1 MNQSAITDQDAGET
15 VASKYSD
22 ELKATAV
29 RQVSVEGIALKQVA
43 DATGVSPA
51 TLRRWLK
58 AATPDEVSAAG
69 TDGGPVADTGPTPLR
84 LVLLDGA
91 DIRAKLERILHNEG
105 FRPEVCRLQAHALGQ
120 AMPNAEWLDCA
131 TLFSLTDAGAR
142 RLVDL
147 IERSGKDVPIAW
159 LGTAPAWLT
168 SIAATLDC
176 EWVPETTPERLGY
189 GLSRLHERRRM
200 RAQVRDC
207 QRHFEHM
214 QRCCLRAFDTAPNP
228 IAIVRPE
235 GHIYANAAYMR
246 RVGHEDFA
254 ALRDLPPGGLLAPDD
269 PQTLAEA
276 VAKLRDHEQAVLD
289 IVLATGAR
297 ARAEL
302 ERFPGSSN
310 GVQLILHVQNRP
322 AAERREMPA
331 EPRMRFAAAEP
342 SDVPPAQ
349 DGLSEWTERIA
360 LALKEDDRFSVVY
373 QPIVSLF
380 GGAEASYEAL
390 LRLHDEQGGEHL
402 PGVFLPAARHAGL
415 MGVVDQWVIRR
426 AAMQVKS
433 EWAAGRPVRIFV
445 NLARETLLGDGF
457 RHWLDKLISYFQ
469 IPAAALVFEIPEAL
483 PMRHLQ
489 ACRTVVAELRTL
501 GCGVV
506 LDDFDGGEEAFMLL
520 DELAVDCV
528 KFDLSCIRLSSETD
542 SLPQRVRDI
551 VTRVHAL
558 GGQVIAS
565 RVQDA
570 PSVALLW
577 QSGVDYVQGYFL
589 QQPSRALDYDF
600 ISSEC
605 ELTERRGLNPFSVR

>member
-349 DGLSEWTERIA
+349 TGCPS
-360 LALKEDDRFSVVY
+360 
-373 QPIVSLF
+373 
-380 GGAEASYEAL
+380 
-390 LRLHDEQGGEHL
+390 
-402 PGVFLPAARHAGL
+402 
-415 MGVVDQWVIRR
+415 
-426 AAMQVKS
+426 
-433 EWAAGRPVRIFV
+433 GRS
-445 NLARETLLGDGF
+445 G
-457 RHWLDKLISYFQ
+457 
-469 IPAAALVFEIPEAL
+469 
-483 PMRHLQ
+483 
-489 ACRTVVAELRTL
+489 
-501 GCGVV
+501 
-506 LDDFDGGEEAFMLL
+506 
-520 DELAVDCV
+520 
-528 KFDLSCIRLSSETD
+528 
-542 SLPQRVRDI
+542 
-551 VTRVHAL
+551 
-558 GGQVIAS
+558 S
-565 RVQDA
+565 R
-570 PSVALLW
+570 W
-577 QSGVDYVQGYFL
+577 H
-589 QQPSRALDYDF
+589 
-600 ISSEC
+600 
-605 ELTERRGLNPFSVR
+605 